1 MTSPAHNR
9 RVVITGLGL
18 ISPLGNSPAALW
30 SALVEG
36 RSGVGATSLLPAD
49 RQPLKFAA
57 EAREFTGEIENFGEL
72 EKERKKA
79 IKKGLKVMCRETRMA
94 VAAAQLAIAD
104 AGFAE
109 KPMDPEMSGVVLGS
123 DYMLTMPEDYEAGMK
138 TCASAGD
145 FEFTRWGKEGLGDM
159 APLWMLKYLPNMPA
173 SHIAIYNDLR
183 GPNNSLTMREAAG
196 NLAIGEAFRTIQRG
210 HANLMVAGATGT
222 RILPMQAIHAL
233 QTEQMAGTVAGLSE
247 ASRAGA
253 GLSEAGLSE
262 ASYNGDPSTISRPFD
277 KNRTGMVAGEGA
289 GMLVLEEFSSAK
301 ARGATIYAEVLGL
314 GSANVAAQVDAS
326 LRDANSAVSERWP
339 HKLRGKCDI
348 ALTRAIKSALS
359 DAGKTPA
366 DVGHINAHG
375 LSTTDRDIDEARAI
389 REVFGPRAGEVPV
402 TAPKS
407 YFGNLGAGSAVVELI
422 ASVMALR
429 AGRLPR
435 TLNYTTPDPNCALAV
450 TTTDNIPPGR
460 SFLNLSVT
468 PQGQAAVLYI
478 AAADV

>member
-1 MTSPAHNR
+1 MSSTAHNR
-9 RVVITGLGL
+9 RVVVTGLGL
-18 ISPLGNSPAALW
+18 ISPLGNTPAALW
-30 SALVEG
+30 SALAAG
-36 RSGVGATSLLPAD
+36 QSGVGHISLLPAE

-57 EAREFTGEIENFGEL
+57 EARDFKGEVEEFGPL

-109 KPMDPEMSGVVLGS
+109 TPMEPETSGVVLGS

-138 TCASAGD
+138 TCASTGE
-145 FEFTRWGKEGLGDM
+145 FQFTRWGKEGLGDM

-210 HANLMVAGATGT
+210 HATMMVAGATGT

-233 QTEQMAGTVAGLSE
+233 QTEQMAAE
-247 ASRAGA
+247 
-253 GLSEAGLSE
+253 
-262 ASYNGDPSTISRPFD
+262 NCDPTKASRPFD

-289 GMLVLEEFSSAK
+289 GMVVLEELSSAK
-301 ARGATIYAEVLGL
+301 ARGATIYGEVIGL
-314 GSANVAAQVDAS
+314 GSANVADEKLRGRCDVALSRAMRS
-326 LRDANSAVSERWP
+326 ALRDA
-339 HKLRGKCDI
+339 G
-348 ALTRAIKSALS
+348 RA
-359 DAGKTPA
+359 PA

-375 LSTTDRDIDEARAI
+375 LSTIDRDAEEARAI
-389 REVFGPRAGEVPV
+389 REVFGPLAENVPV
-402 TAPKS
+402 IALKS
-407 YFGNLGAGSAVVELI
+407 YFGNLGAGGAVVELI
-422 ASVMALR
+422 GSLLALR
-429 AGRLPR
+429 DERLPR
-435 TLNYTTPDPNCALAV
+435 VLNYQTPDPECRLAV
-450 TTTDNIPPGR
+450 VTDDRTSAGR

-468 PQGQAAVLYI
+468 PQGQAAVLCV
-478 AAADV
+478 AAVDE

>member
-1 MTSPAHNR
+1 MSSSANDNR

-18 ISPLGNSPAALW
+18 ISPLGNTPAALW
-30 SALVEG
+30 DALVAG
-36 RSGVGATSLLPAD
+36 RSGVGTTSILPAD
-49 RQPLKFAA
+49 RQPLKYAA
-57 EAREFTGEIENFGEL
+57 EAREFTGEIDDFGPL

-109 KPMDPEMSGVVLGS
+109 HTPDPEMSGVVLGS
-123 DYMLTMPEDYEAGMK
+123 DYMLTMPGDYAGGMK
-138 TCASAGD
+138 ACAPAGE
-145 FEFTRWGKEGLGDM
+145 FEYGKWGKEGLGDM
-159 APLWMLKYLPNMPA
+159 EPLWMLKYLPNMPA

-210 HANLMVAGATGT
+210 HANMMVAGATGT

-233 QTEQMAGTVAGLSE
+233 QTEQMAAV
-247 ASRAGA
+247 
-253 GLSEAGLSE
+253 
-262 ASYNGDPSTISRPFD
+262 NCDPTKASRPFD

-289 GMLVLEEFSSAK
+289 GMIVLVELSSAK

-314 GSANVAAQVDAS
+314 GSANVADA
-326 LRDANSAVSERWP
+326 E
-339 HKLRGKCDI
+339 LRGKCDV
-348 ALTRAIKSALS
+348 ALERAMKAALH
-359 DAGKTPA
+359 DAGRTPA

-375 LSTTDRDIDEARAI
+375 LSTTERDEDEARAI
-389 REVFGPRAGEVPV
+389 QNLFGPRAGEVPV
-402 TAPKS
+402 AALKS

-422 ASVMALR
+422 GSTLAMR
-429 AGRLPR
+429 EGKLPPV
-435 TLNYTTPDPNCALAV
+435 LNYNTADPECRLAV
-450 TTTDNIPPGR
+450 ATEGVSPGR

-468 PQGQAAVLYI
+468 PQGQAAVLYV
-478 AAADV
+478 AAVE